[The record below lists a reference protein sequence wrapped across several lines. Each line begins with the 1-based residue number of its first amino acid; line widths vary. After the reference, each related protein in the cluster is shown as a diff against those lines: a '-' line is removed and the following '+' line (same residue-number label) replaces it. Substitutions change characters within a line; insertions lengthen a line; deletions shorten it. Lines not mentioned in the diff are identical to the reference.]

1 MVKDAT
7 RDRHALVHTKDEW
20 LPPLHLELELSLE
33 HEKELVF
40 VLVAV
45 PVDELALDHGK
56 SDDGVIHARERL
68 IHPRLIPRALCGDVD
83 LRKLT
88 VLVVISDVVVLH
100 THLPV
105 ALDWLGETN
114 RRGISSWVSVF
125 GAHAAAQSIQAG
137 STKTPSPPSGRS
149 EPMAISS
156 RPSSPASNART
167 VAGLTRTTS
176 QQRSSR

>member
-45 PVDELALDHGK
+45 PVDKLALDHGK
-56 SDDGVIHARERL
+56 SDDGVIHARKRL
-68 IHPRLIPRALCGDVD
+68 IHPRLISRALCGYVD

-100 THLPV
+100 TRLPV
-105 ALDWLGETN
+105 LLIELLSRSRLGL
-114 RRGISSWVSVF
+114 RRRRRRRLGDRSRWRSAR
-125 GAHAAAQSIQAG
+125 GRRLRLR
-137 STKTPSPPSGRS
+137 TPAPLRG
-149 EPMAISS
+149 
-156 RPSSPASNART
+156 
-167 VAGLTRTTS
+167 
-176 QQRSSR
+176 

>member
-1 MVKDAT
+1 M

-105 ALDWLGETN
+105 ALDWLGDA
-114 RRGISSWVSVF
+114 RRMNTLRASRDR
-125 GAHAAAQSIQAG
+125 
-137 STKTPSPPSGRS
+137 TPLLSRSRLGLRRRRRRRLGDRSRWRSARGR
-149 EPMAISS
+149 
-156 RPSSPASNART
+156 RLRLRTPAPLR
-167 VAGLTRTTS
+167 G
-176 QQRSSR
+176 

>member
-45 PVDELALDHGK
+45 PVDKLALDHRK

-68 IHPRLIPRALCGDVD
+68 IHPRLIPRALCGYVD

-88 VLVVISDVVVLH
+88 VLVAISDVVVLH
-100 THLPV
+100 THLRLLV
-105 ALDWLGETN
+105 IHRARILGASGPGC
-114 RRGISSWVSVF
+114 RCRGR
-125 GAHAAAQSIQAG
+125 HAG
-137 STKTPSPPSGRS
+137 SGPPRNRERRRCRS
-149 EPMAISS
+149 
-156 RPSSPASNART
+156 R
-167 VAGLTRTTS
+167 AG
-176 QQRSSR
+176 